1 MSSLYLSF
9 IIVIA
14 LALVLEI
21 WIKYPL
27 SALTVDGPLNIAS
40 LKKIR
45 LTDSASNKMFSPAL
59 QGNREKPIILIF
71 TRRTMGVRVLLIK

>member
-14 LALVLEI
+14 RVLEI

-40 LKKIR
+40 LKKNQFDGFG
-45 LTDSASNKMFSPAL
+45 LK
-59 QGNREKPIILIF
+59 
-71 TRRTMGVRVLLIK
+71 